1 MKETFST
8 APFESGGFCSAG
20 VPPAVFEFAAARKN
34 AGETPA
40 LQRHSHLWLR
50 LRGLACYRFSREN
63 KFLACA
69 PFSIRT
75 SGISS

>member
-34 AGETPA
+34 AGQTLIE
-40 LQRHSHLWLR
+40 
-50 LRGLACYRFSREN
+50 
-63 KFLACA
+63 
-69 PFSIRT
+69 
-75 SGISS
+75 